1 MGPRISALFL
11 LVVASGCSLVSLSG
25 LTGGVGPTDASSGGP
40 DAKAGMATGYPAQV
54 LADGPVAYW
63 RFGEASGKTAVDSS
77 GHGNDATYQGGIT
90 LGAPGALAGDS
101 DTAATFDGTSG
112 FVTAGNLFAFSG
124 QNAFS
129 LEAWVS
135 VQPQS
140 SYVGVITRN
149 DAVGGPPSEGF
160 LLFVDPSDGP
170 FGFQRLDGPNTST
183 AASVASPAASGFTYV
198 VATFDGLELVVYVN
212 GESQGSQTAA
222 FSIVGAVADFVVG
235 AEAGGA
241 DHFFAGT
248 LDEVAV
254 YDLALPADRVAKHY
268 VAGLNSP

>member
-11 LVVASGCSLVSLSG
+11 LVVASGCSLVSLDG
-25 LTGGVGPTDASSGGP
+25 LTGDAGPPDAPSGGP
-40 DAKAGMATGYPAQV
+40 DAEAGPARGYAAQV
-54 LADGPVAYW
+54 LADAPVAYW
-63 RFGEASGKTAVDSS
+63 RFDEASGKTAVDSS
-77 GHGNDATYQGGIT
+77 GHGNDATYEGGIT
-90 LGAPGALAGDS
+90 LGAPGALAGDD

-112 FVTAGNLFAFSG
+112 FVTAGDLFAFSG
-124 QNAFS
+124 QSAFS

-140 SYVGVITRN
+140 GYVGVIARN

-160 LLFVDPSDGP
+160 LLFIDPGAGP

-183 AASVASPAASGFTYV
+183 AASVASPAPSGFTYV
-198 VATFDGLELVVYVN
+198 VATFNGLELVVYVD
-212 GESQGSQTAA
+212 GEPQGSQTAA
-222 FSIVGAVADFVVG
+222 FPIVGAVADFVVG

-241 DHFFAGT
+241 DHYFAGT

-254 YDLALPADRVAKHY
+254 YDHALSANDVTLHY
-268 VAGLNSP
+268 IAGLNSP